1 MVEAYP
7 IVGALSIGARRS
19 TPGPRRQTDQRH
31 AHMGRPGA
39 TRITNSIRPRI
50 LRQCHQA
57 ICALSRHKLS
67 LHVVLPS
74 RVRLH
79 SHVNILSCYYSWSRL
94 LEKPRLDVTPHS
106 KYRRVFKRLY
116 TIPII
121 EPYTAVNLNHSPLG
135 YQA

>member
-7 IVGALSIGARRS
+7 IVGALSVGAGRS
-19 TPGPRRQTDQRH
+19 TPQPRRQANQGH

-39 TRITNSIRPRI
+39 TRITNSIRPGI

-57 ICALSRHKLS
+57 ICALSRHELC

-79 SHVNILSCYYSWSRL
+79 SHVNILSSYYSWSRP

-106 KYRRVFKRLY
+106 KYRRVFKRSY

-121 EPYTAVNLNHSPLG
+121 EQYTAVNLIHPPLG
-135 YQA
+135 